1 MTLKTSPIHVL
12 PFSNSKKNM
21 KFLLVSKHLQENR
34 PAVVGTKPTT
44 KPETSEHAFDHALEG
59 HDILLDNWDQDY
71 ERKTKKL
78 QIQGEEFMHR
88 FSRKNP
94 EICIYIY
101 VYSEIFGEFASETS
115 ITILGGRKKQ
125 ISRHH
130 RARLPSTNIY
140 MYLVVSTHLKTLINW
155 KSPPNRGENMFKK
168 RHHHLGTYYKI
179 HPPLH
184 SPGVTVH

>member
-1 MTLKTSPIHVL
+1 
-12 PFSNSKKNM
+12 M

-101 VYSEIFGEFASETS
+101 VYS
-115 ITILGGRKKQ
+115 
-125 ISRHH
+125 
-130 RARLPSTNIY
+130 
-140 MYLVVSTHLKTLINW
+140 VS
-155 KSPPNRGENMFKK
+155 
-168 RHHHLGTYYKI
+168 
-179 HPPLH
+179 PLH
-184 SPGVTVH
+184 SQVYQLGPPEPSKHP